1 MASEQ
6 PKPSRE
12 ELENR
17 LVGEVQKTID
27 YLERALQEAPDD
39 EALKQRMAAILDQ
52 ARSMRD
58 KVKEVIERAKQR
70 RAGEQE

>member
-12 ELENR
+12 ELENQ
-17 LVGEVQKTID
+17 LVGEIQKTID

-39 EALKQRMAAILDQ
+39 EALKKRMAAILDQ